1 MSCANCKYSDE
12 MVHTNLPPIYRCTIT
27 NEFHLA
33 LDGCDVEFAH
43 EYIDKH
49 TLRKLYEGLDDDDW
63 KVFIRVIKANIDNMP
78 TIEVEPKHA
87 YVIVDE
93 DGNMECSNCG
103 SSNCFDNYCGT
114 CGAKLIGE
122 RKDDGESC

>member
-1 MSCANCKYSDE
+1 MKLTLGGAKTIVSLNLEEARETAKYDHRTS
-12 MVHTNLPPIYRCTIT
+12 
-27 NEFHLA
+27 
-33 LDGCDVEFAH
+33 
-43 EYIDKH
+43 EYWP
-49 TLRKLYEGLDDDDW
+49 TLIGERLWFLNMLN
-63 KVFIRVIKANIDNMP
+63 NI
-78 TIEVEPKHA
+78 EAEPKHA

-122 RKDDGESC
+122 RRDDGESC